1 MFGIGTWELVLIL
14 ILALILLG
22 PDKLPGMARS
32 VGRSLTKLR
41 RTADEVRRDMDLD
54 GLQQDIR
61 SSLFEDPEL
70 DQIQRDLDLRG
81 DIRRAMR
88 ELQDPPPLPG
98 PDQGAAAAAPADRE
112 GSEAQPPPVAGGPK
126 DVAERRSTLPAEP
139 DDETPA

>member
-14 ILALILLG
+14 VLALILLG

-70 DQIQRDLDLRG
+70 EQIQRDLDVRG

-88 ELQDPPPLPG
+88 ELQEPPPLPG
-98 PDQGAAAAAPADRE
+98 PGQGTAAAAPADRN
-112 GSEAQPPPVAGGPK
+112 GSNAPPPSSAGGS
-126 DVAERRSTLPAEP
+126 DDAGHSRSARPGEP

>member
-70 DQIQRDLDLRG
+70 EQIQRDLDVRS
-81 DIRRAMR
+81 DIRRAMH

-98 PDQGAAAAAPADRE
+98 PGEASTAAAPADRKQTD
-112 GSEAQPPPVAGGPK
+112 APPPVADRP
-126 DVAERRSTLPAEP
+126 DDAVVRRSSSPAGP
-139 DDETPA
+139 DDEPPA